1 MKKTLLLQTALVAA
15 AGVMLADAS
24 FAQVKAE
31 PLGVTVGG
39 YMTRT
44 FKLQDR
50 DKNGNATTGSAQ
62 TDKAAATF
70 GGPDAEIWFSLRAVL
85 DNGLRV
91 GGRIELEGASDGD
104 QIDESYVWFEN
115 DMGRVEVGSTD
126 RVASKMN
133 YFSPNAT
140 LSGQGTTQVSEN
152 SAIVTPATNR
162 AGGVSMWFANAAN
175 DAEGINVYTSS
186 NRYFGSKAGK
196 GLQLGISYTPDGCQ
210 DYNNAGGQFAAAAT
224 TTTCDN
230 GFGSTINGT
239 VRNQYTAAANY
250 LESFGAFSVALY
262 GGYINSRAEPV
273 AATAANA
280 VPKRVDGWQGGL
292 QVAYDLG
299 GGATVAVG
307 GGYKDEEVS
316 ANDAGNKI
324 DRKAW
329 VIGAMYLTNGA
340 APGSIGIGADYWAA
354 KGKETAT
361 NVVQGDD
368 KGALFQIGVSYQL
381 ATGIKLYGGA
391 GAYKYTDG
399 NATLANE
406 SKANFGL
413 VGVNLVF

>member
-44 FKLQDR
+44 FKVQDR
-50 DKNGNATTGSAQ
+50 DKVTGSNM
-62 TDKAAATF
+62 TDRAPATF

-91 GGRIELEGASDGD
+91 GGRIGLEGATDGD

-152 SAIVTPATNR
+152 SAIQTPASNR

-175 DAEGINVYTSS
+175 DVEGINLYTSS

-196 GLQLGISYTPDGCQ
+196 GLQLGVSYTPDGCQ
-210 DYNNAGGQFAAAAT
+210 DYNNAGGQFAAAT
-224 TTTCDN
+224 TTNTCDN
-230 GFGSTINGT
+230 GFGTTTNGT

-250 LESFGAFSVALY
+250 LESFGAFNVALY
-262 GGYINSRAEPV
+262 GGYINSRAEPT
-273 AATAANA
+273 AATTTATT
-280 VPKRVDGWQGGL
+280 VPKRVDGWQAGL
-292 QVAYDLG
+292 QVAYNLG
-299 GGATVAVG
+299 GGSTIAVG

-324 DRKAW
+324 DRKAY
-329 VIGAMYLTNGA
+329 VAGIYYLTNGA
-340 APGSIGIGADYWAA
+340 APGSIGLGADYWRA
-354 KGKETAT
+354 KGEETAT
-361 NVVQGDD
+361 NVKQGDD
-368 KGALFQIGVSYQL
+368 KGTLFQVGVSYQL

-391 GAYKYTDG
+391 GTYKYTDG
-399 NATLANE
+399 NSTVANE
-406 SKANFGL
+406 GKANFGL